1 MVEKA
6 QKTKKRESLGIPFA
20 FLMIFYCCYSLRLVY
35 FSDLLYNQWHE
46 TWPSAFSPLHE
57 KIDFL
62 NSSKNDQVHTLFSTD
77 MS

>member
-6 QKTKKRESLGIPFA
+6 PKTKKRESLGIPFA
-20 FLMIFYCCYSLRLVY
+20 FLMIFYCYSHRLLY
-35 FSDLLYNQWHE
+35 FSDFLYNQWHE
-46 TWPSAFSPLHE
+46 TWPFAFSPLHE
-57 KIDFL
+57 KMDIL